1 MKETIG
7 MIRILLEMGTDTYL
21 KCKYIF
27 LALSTEH
34 QGTHDFISKLFEH
47 TDKRRP
53 PLIEMKKGA

>member
-1 MKETIG
+1 MKEIIG
-7 MIRILLEMGTDTYL
+7 MIQILSGMGTDTYL

-27 LALSTEH
+27 LAASTGH